1 MPRWRHFFPGLLLPK
16 SKLNTSQVQDRRR
29 HAGFSTKLI
38 FAFFGQFQKQNWT
51 KISPKTW
58 KSPGHATLHTCRV
71 EECRGSLP
79 PQSTVA
85 QEKPASIEPNH
96 VYDQRDLNIVTQKTD
111 PKVSCVHT
119 LTYSKE
125 HLKLKCQFQT
135 AKCKIHRLNPL

>member
-1 MPRWRHFFPGLLLPK
+1 MTSLFPGLLLLR
-16 SKLNTSQVQDRRR
+16 SKLEMSQVQDRRR
-29 HAGFSTKLI
+29 TRGLFKLTDFFI
-38 FAFFGQFQKQNWT
+38 FRSIL
-51 KISPKTW
+51 KIKLNKLHPKTW

-79 PQSTVA
+79 PQGTVV

-125 HLKLKCQFQT
+125 HLKLTCQFQT
-135 AKCKIHRLNPL
+135 ATCKVHRLNPL